1 MKNKLTLLVMTL
13 FNLGDEGKVLSFF
26 GRAAKKLKKDEKIIQ
41 QNLGTLELELTNL
54 KDDYADALQ
63 DSIVKESDSWTNLE
77 MDQLATNASQDDF
90 METYFSRIDAAEK
103 ATARLKERF
112 EEEIKE
118 KEEQIEATKES
129 LAKVQAYI
137 KKLEE
142 EEVTSTEA

>member
-26 GRAAKKLKKDEKIIQ
+26 NRATKKLKKDEKIIQ

-54 KDDYADALQ
+54 KDDFADALQ
-63 DSIVKESDSWTNLE
+63 DAIAKESDTWTNLE

-90 METYFSRIDAAEK
+90 METYFDRINAAEK
-103 ATARLKERF
+103 ATERLKERF
-112 EEEIKE
+112 EDQIRDKE
-118 KEEQIEATKES
+118 AQIEETKKS
-129 LAKVQAYI
+129 LEKVQAYI

-142 EEVTSTEA
+142 EEAISTEA

>member
-26 GRAAKKLKKDEKIIQ
+26 SRATKKLKKDEKIIQ
-41 QNLGTLELELTNL
+41 QNLGTLELELNNL

-63 DSIVKESDSWTNLE
+63 DAVVKEGDTWTNLE

-90 METYFSRIDAAEK
+90 METYFNRINAAEK
-103 ATARLKERF
+103 ATERLKEQF
-112 EEEIKE
+112 EEQIKD
-118 KEEQIEATKES
+118 KEEQIEDTKKS
-129 LAKVQAYI
+129 LEKVQAYI

-142 EEVTSTEA
+142 EEATSTED